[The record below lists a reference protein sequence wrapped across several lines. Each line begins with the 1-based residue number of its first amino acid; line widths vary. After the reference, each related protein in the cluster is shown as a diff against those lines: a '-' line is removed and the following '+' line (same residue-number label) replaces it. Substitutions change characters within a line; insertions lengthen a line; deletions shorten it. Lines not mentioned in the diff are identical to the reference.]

1 MDNPKS
7 LSETKKIKQL
17 SNIKKYY
24 YSKAS
29 KQLLNLKTQKDSHFK
44 YHKLYGISK
53 SNENNSNKENEKLKI
68 KMKYQKKFQILK
80 KVFQKPK
87 KSQTQNVIFLTKPK
101 LPFSK
106 KEKKDPEQ
114 TMNKIKSLRPSVKY
128 YDIHTINWLRH
139 KYSNSLLEKSI
150 KTLLPDNGNPV
161 IPEDESE
168 EDKKKRKMSEFL
180 NSMKPVNEK
189 EKNVNINPK
198 YFFDKRTF
206 EKVLKLKEIFLE
218 FDEDGSR
225 KMELDEMFTM
235 FNQNNI
241 FADLDE
247 LVKLFFKNKKI
258 NKKDIMNLYLD
269 FFQFMQFALDKEQ
282 DFRNF
287 MREIKQKYK
296 KNKYKSIE
304 EGTTYLPMSFNL
316 MLDYFITKGKERPA
330 FEAIKNSMD
339 AMDNIIYRGLKK
351 DKNILNLD
359 LNLLKNS
366 NRRKSVILERSI
378 TRKLSNVRNVPRS
391 TTNVNNT
398 SINEDS
404 SSDESEKNKKYEQL
418 EKINFKEPIEEFEK
432 IFKARGVNFSKK
444 NPKLNL
450 KSVNNSFEKK
460 ITKLYNSTHN
470 SVRSDNSTSYGK
482 TPHGNLLKTNKII
495 NIEDSIS
502 GNISKNIES
511 KNNEVSEDNSVIT
524 DIVNNYI
531 NRKFIKKLNKTNFDK
546 YHNIQLAID
555 TSNKEIDSIR
565 KIIEN
570 KKKHNNKN
578 VNYNN
583 NYSKDN
589 TDYSNTSFFKNQKFD
604 SIKKNNK
611 NIFNNSNVKSIKNI
625 NPFIKYSSYFQKDNK
640 IRMNKFTSSN
650 KNRDFMVSG
659 YFTKMSGNQSIFDN
673 TYNNFNK
680 TNNSKIKLSKLNS
693 MEKSIC
699 KIKKDYVPFELLIG
713 NDK

>member
-1 MDNPKS
+1 M
-7 LSETKKIKQL
+7 
-17 SNIKKYY
+17 
-24 YSKAS
+24 
-29 KQLLNLKTQKDSHFK
+29 
-44 YHKLYGISK
+44 
-53 SNENNSNKENEKLKI
+53 
-68 KMKYQKKFQILK
+68 
-80 KVFQKPK
+80 
-87 KSQTQNVIFLTKPK
+87 IFLTKPK
-101 LPFSK
+101 LPFSS
-106 KEKKDPEQ
+106 KEKTDPEEK
-114 TMNKIKSLRPSVKY
+114 MNKIKSLRPSLKY
-128 YDIHTINWLRH
+128 HDIHTIKWLRH

-150 KTLLPDNGNPV
+150 NTLLPDNGRPV

-168 EDKKKRKMSEFL
+168 EDMKKRKMTEFL

-189 EKNVNINPK
+189 EKNVDINPK

-241 FADLDE
+241 YADLDE
-247 LVKLFFKNKKI
+247 LVRLFFKNKKV
-258 NKKDIMNLYLD
+258 NKNDIMNLYLD
-269 FFQFMQFALDKEQ
+269 FFQFMQFALNKGQ

-296 KNKYKSIE
+296 RNKYRSIE
-304 EGTTYLPMSFNL
+304 EGSTYLPMSFNL

-330 FEAIKNSMD
+330 FEAIKNSMND
-339 AMDNIIYRGLKK
+339 MDNIIYKGLKK
-351 DKNILNLD
+351 DKNILNL
-359 LNLLKNS
+359 NLSLFKSS

-378 TRKLSNVRNVPRS
+378 NKKLSNVRNTPRS
-391 TTNVNNT
+391 STNVNNS

-404 SSDESEKNKKYEQL
+404 SSDESEKNKKYAQL

-444 NPKLNL
+444 NQKLNL

-470 SVRSDNSTSYGK
+470 SVISDNSTSYGK
-482 TPHGNLLKTNKII
+482 TPHGNLFKTNKII

-511 KNNEVSEDNSVIT
+511 KNNEVSEDNSIIT

-565 KIIEN
+565 KIIQN
-570 KKKHNNKN
+570 KKKHNNKK
-578 VNYNN
+578 VDYNN

-589 TDYSNTSFFKNQKFD
+589 TDYSNTSFFKNKKFD

-611 NIFNNSNVKSIKNI
+611 FIFNNSNANSIKNI
-625 NPFIKYSSYFQKDNK
+625 NPFIQYSSYFQKDNK
-640 IRMNKFTSSN
+640 IKMNKFSSSH
-650 KNRDFMVSG
+650 KNRDFMISG
-659 YFTKMSGNQSIFDN
+659 NFNKIAGNQSIFDN

-680 TNNSKIKLSKLNS
+680 TNNSKIKLCKLNS

-699 KIKKDYVPFELLIG
+699 KIRNDYVPFELLMA